1 MINFTRRKFKELPNT
16 MECVTYNEI
25 IQQPELWLETLQIMQ
40 SKSDK
45 IKEFLQNLKQQ
56 NKNIRIIFT
65 GAGSS
70 NFVGDC
76 VKPYLNKKLK
86 NYNVESIAT
95 TDIVTNPDYY
105 LDQDKPTLLISCA
118 RSGNSPE
125 SIAVV
130 ELAEKIVRDLYQI
143 VITCNSSGNL
153 ARRATN
159 NDKTLLLLMPPA
171 ANDQGFA
178 MTGSFTTMVLASLL
192 LFQIDNAE
200 KNEKYVA
207 PIVKL
212 GNDVLENK
220 MQHIWDIASGEFNR
234 IIFLGSGSLTG
245 LAEEAALK
253 VMELTRG
260 KIMTNADSSLGFRHG
275 PKSVINDKTLLV
287 SFLSSNKYTRKYE
300 EDLLEEIVLDPG
312 KKRILVIS
320 DQYDKNIAT
329 KIDYYITTFHNE
341 ISFEDDVY
349 LVFSYLLVAQL
360 FALFKSVQLHIN
372 PDNPSP
378 DGTVNRVVKG
388 VKIYP
393 YRD

>member
-25 IQQPELWLETLQIMQ
+25 IQQPEVWLETLQIMQ
-40 SKSDK
+40 SNSDK
-45 IKEFLQNLKQQ
+45 IKEFLQDLKQQ

-171 ANDQGFA
+171 ADDQGFA

-207 PIVKL
+207 RIVKL

>member
-1 MINFTRRKFKELPNT
+1 MINFTRGKFKELPNT

-40 SKSDK
+40 SNSDK
-45 IKEFLQNLKQQ
+45 IKEFLQKLKQQ

-192 LFQIDNAE
+192 LLQIDNAE

-207 PIVKL
+207 RIMKL

-300 EDLLEEIVLDPG
+300 EDLLEEIALDPG